1 VAERR
6 VVRAVLAA
14 VCVCTGV
21 TCWVAL
27 VSQAGCQLQ
36 GSCDPDERSI
46 PGLSSEP
53 KGPPLAPGGFP
64 SGAGIYGD
72 AWQSG
77 AIDGPWLWFPGQ
89 RTYTIS
95 PQPADG
101 GTPLPGPYEFVMY
114 LSVDPNPWTTAGSN
128 FAPSAGNPTEFG
140 GLPDGG
146 MDGFQVTNDSCSP
159 YYLWL
164 QATPAR
170 PATTLDAGA
179 DAHVSSDAGTDAG
192 VSSDAQARSPSD
204 AGND

>member
-14 VCVCTGV
+14 GCVCTGV
-21 TCWVAL
+21 TCWAAL
-27 VSQAGCQLQ
+27 ASQAGCQLQ

-53 KGPPLAPGGFP
+53 YGPPLTP
-64 SGAGIYGD
+64 SGLPEGAGTYGD
-72 AWQSG
+72 AWQSS
-77 AIDGPWLWFPGQ
+77 AIEGHWLWFPGQ

-95 PQPADG
+95 PLGADNK
-101 GTPLPGPYEFVMY
+101 TPLPGPYEFVAY
-114 LSVDPNPWTTAGSN
+114 ISADPTPYTTAGSN

-146 MDGFQVTNDSCSP
+146 MNGFQVMNGSCSP

-164 QATPAR
+164 QVRQEPPVSTQDGGSDAR
-170 PATTLDAGA
+170 ASLDGEASLAPEAGA
-179 DAHVSSDAGTDAG
+179 D
-192 VSSDAQARSPSD
+192 
-204 AGND
+204 